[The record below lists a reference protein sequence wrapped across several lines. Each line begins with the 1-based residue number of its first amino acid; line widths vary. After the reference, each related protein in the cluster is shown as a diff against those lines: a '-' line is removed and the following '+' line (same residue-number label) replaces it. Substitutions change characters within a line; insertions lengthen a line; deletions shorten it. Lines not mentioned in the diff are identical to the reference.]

1 VRVQLRVKLSIVAK
15 ENTNGLISINATDLK
30 IRAKCMLNEVPMV
43 SRNLEPIGASDFHQ
57 GLVSSLS
64 GDSMRNFIPQLQEI
78 SRSME
83 VRVEEGLASSETRD
97 MSCK

>member
-1 VRVQLRVKLSIVAK
+1 
-15 ENTNGLISINATDLK
+15 
-30 IRAKCMLNEVPMV
+30 
-43 SRNLEPIGASDFHQ
+43 
-57 GLVSSLS
+57 
-64 GDSMRNFIPQLQEI
+64 MRNFIPQLQEI